1 MKANEILTAA
11 ANLLET
17 KGWTQD
23 AFARDA
29 NGKSIKSHEE
39 SAVCFC
45 TIGALNRASGENV
58 VRRLDTEGNRAYEH
72 LRHSIGGWGV
82 AEWNDS
88 YDRTKED
95 VISTLRNA
103 AETYKE

>member
-1 MKANEILTAA
+1 MYQSENE
-11 ANLLET
+11 N
-17 KGWTQD
+17 
-23 AFARDA
+23 
-29 NGKSIKSHEE
+29 
-39 SAVCFC
+39 AVCFC

-58 VRRLDTEGNRAYEH
+58 VRGLYTEGHKAYEH
-72 LRHSIGGWGV
+72 FKNSIGGYGV
-82 AEWNDS
+82 AEWNDA

>member
-1 MKANEILTAA
+1 MKAKEILIEA

-29 NGKSIKSHEE
+29 NGMGIKSHEE

-45 TIGALNRASGENV
+45 TIGALNRVSGENV
-58 VRRLDTEGNRAYEH
+58 VRRLDTEGNKAYEY
-72 LRHSIGGWGV
+72 LRDSIGGWGI

-95 VISTLRNA
+95 VISALRNA
-103 AETYKE
+103 AATYQE